1 MDIQTLSLSRRQII
15 GKKVKTLRRK
25 GIVPVHMYGSGT
37 EALSLQTYALE
48 LQQLLPRV
56 GTNVPLSIR
65 LEDDSGENICFVREV
80 QRHPVTEEILH
91 VDFLRVDVSQAI
103 QAEVPINVTGVSP
116 AVRDLNGTL
125 LLQMQSILVEAL
137 PMNVPASFEVDISG
151 LDDFEKA
158 VYVGDVAV
166 GSLVTLITGTDE
178 MIARVSAPRIEVE
191 AVDEGEGEGE
201 LEEGAEEATEAEE
214 AAEETSA

>member
-1 MDIQTLSLSRRQII
+1 MDVQTLSLSRRQIT

-37 EALSLQTYALE
+37 EAQSLQTDALE

-65 LEDDSGENICFVREV
+65 LEDDPGENICFVREV

-103 QAEVPINVTGVSP
+103 QAEVPINVIGVSP

-158 VYVGDVAV
+158 VYVGEVAV
-166 GSLVTLITGTDE
+166 GSQVTLITGTDE

-191 AVDEGEGEGE
+191 AVDEEEEEGE
-201 LEEGAEEATEAEE
+201 LEEGAEEATEAAE
-214 AAEETSA
+214 AGEETSA

>member
-1 MDIQTLSLSRRQII
+1 MDVQTLSLSRRQII

-37 EALSLQTYALE
+37 EALSLQTDALE

-158 VYVGDVAV
+158 VYVGEVAV
-166 GSLVTLITGTDE
+166 GSQVTLITGTDE

-191 AVDEGEGEGE
+191 AVDEEEEEGE
-201 LEEGAEEATEAEE
+201 LEEGAEEAEE

>member
-1 MDIQTLSLSRRQII
+1 MDVQTLSLSRRQII

-37 EALSLQTYALE
+37 EALSLQTDALE

-65 LEDDSGENICFVREV
+65 LEDDSDENICFVREV

-91 VDFLRVDVSQAI
+91 VDFLRVDVSQAT

-125 LLQMQSILVEAL
+125 LLQLQSILVEAL
-137 PMNVPASFEVDISG
+137 PMNVPASLEVDISG

-191 AVDEGEGEGE
+191 AVGEGEEEGE
-201 LEEGAEEATEAEE
+201 LEEGAEEATEAAE
-214 AAEETSA
+214 AGEETSA

>member
-1 MDIQTLSLSRRQII
+1 MDVQTLSLSRRQIT

-37 EALSLQTYALE
+37 EAQSLQTDALE

-56 GTNVPLSIR
+56 GTNVPLSIQV
-65 LEDDSGENICFVREV
+65 ENDSGENICFVREV

-103 QAEVPINVTGVSP
+103 QTEVPINVVGVSP

-137 PMNVPASFEVDISG
+137 PMNVPASLEVNISG

-158 VYVGDVAV
+158 VYVGEVAV
-166 GSLVTLITGTDE
+166 GSRVTVITGAEE

-191 AVDEGEGEGE
+191 AVEEEEEEGE
-201 LEEGAEEATEAEE
+201 LEEGAEEAGEAAE
-214 AAEETSA
+214 AAEETSG